1 MKGFRFA
8 LFSAA
13 VLCLTA
19 FAAAFS
25 GMSCPG
31 GTFRGCEERQDSIS
45 ASRVPDSLRAT
56 LQQKL
61 DSDTGLVF
69 WGVQKYSDAIAVEK
83 YRNGFI
89 DAWFHDTISTEWK
102 NAFLSWYNEQRDAA
116 HHKLESAPED
126 LKQAFINA
134 RGNVIYA
141 LVQSTY
147 TIKKIYDRKT
157 RTWIDPREGAETV
170 VRYSLVHQGPVVE
183 TDPPGLFAEISLEN
197 VHPKLERIFFED
209 GHSRIIDE
217 NQFRSIDSIAKL
229 PGYYLPNR
237 FLLEM
242 TKDMSPVY
250 KRKILDALGAG
261 DRDAV
266 RENME
271 KLDEFLKYADGK
283 FFYSWPSPL
292 TCSTKQLME
301 GYLHTFEDG
310 LDCKENGSMD
320 ESERI
325 IFVLLQ
331 DSLKAMKNSGELE
344 KELTKHSASDRAF
357 WRVLVATLETR
368 DREKRNEIVLANVD
382 SIKKIEQRDF
392 VVNSFYKGMGVGW
405 NIQMGMGLG
414 FTFGLGDTR
423 DFFPSEGSFDITLE
437 FFPGAFGGGYNGR
450 FLSSKNFDEN
460 KFQSVFLLDFYMGY
474 RTFSTPYVENRIY
487 AGPTLLFS
495 DLMEKGD
502 QEPLESHFGVG
513 FHFGTAFD
521 FYFTKYQE
529 KGQLRLG
536 LRLFA
541 SISNYYTDVVKG
553 SDGGTLTLTLT
564 PLLQYYE
571 LREKKYGER

>member
-1 MKGFRFA
+1 MKGSRFA
-8 LFSAA
+8 LFLAT

-25 GMSCPG
+25 MRFCPG
-31 GTFRGCEERQDSIS
+31 GTPRGCEDQQDSAS
-45 ASRVPDSLRAT
+45 ASRLPDSLRVT

-61 DSDTGLVF
+61 ESDTGLVF
-69 WGVQKYSDAIAVEK
+69 WGVQEYSDAIAVEK

-126 LKQAFINA
+126 LKQAYINA
-134 RGNVIYA
+134 SGNTIYV

-147 TIKKIYDRKT
+147 VVKKVYDRKT

-170 VRYSLVHQGPVVE
+170 VRFSLVHQGPVVE

-283 FFYSWPSPL
+283 FFYSRPSPL
-292 TCSTKQLME
+292 TCSTKQLMG

-344 KELTKHSASDRAF
+344 KELARLSASDRVF

-414 FTFGLGDTR
+414 FTFGLGDAR

-460 KFQSVFLLDFYMGY
+460 KFQSLYLLDLYMGY

-541 SISNYYTDVVKG
+541 SVSNYYTDVVKG

>member
-1 MKGFRFA
+1 MKGSRFA
-8 LFSAA
+8 LFLAS

-25 GMSCPG
+25 MRYCPG
-31 GTFRGCEERQDSIS
+31 GTPRGCEDQQDSVS
-45 ASRVPDSLRAT
+45 ASRVPDSLRVT

-61 DSDTGLVF
+61 ESDTGLVF
-69 WGVQKYSDAIAVEK
+69 WGVQEYSDAIAVEK

-126 LKQAFINA
+126 LKQAYINA
-134 RGNVIYA
+134 SGNTIYV

-147 TIKKIYDRKT
+147 VVKKVYDRKT

-170 VRYSLVHQGPVVE
+170 VRFSLVHQGPVVE

-283 FFYSWPSPL
+283 FFYSRPSPL
-292 TCSTKQLME
+292 TCSTKQLMG

-344 KELTKHSASDRAF
+344 KELARLSASDRVF

-414 FTFGLGDTR
+414 FTFGLGDAR

-460 KFQSVFLLDFYMGY
+460 KFQSVYLLDLYMGY

-536 LRLFA
+536 VRLFA
-541 SISNYYTDVVKG
+541 SVSNYYTDVVKG

>member
-8 LFSAA
+8 SFLAA

-45 ASRVPDSLRAT
+45 ASRLPDSLRAT

-69 WGVQKYSDAIAVEK
+69 WGVQKYSDALAVKK

-116 HHKLESAPED
+116 LHKLESAPED
-126 LKQAFINA
+126 LKQAYINA
-134 RGNVIYA
+134 SGNTIYV

-147 TIKKIYDRKT
+147 VVKKVYDRKT

-301 GYLHTFEDG
+301 GYLRTFEDG
-310 LDCKENGSMD
+310 LDCRGDTYMDGS
-320 ESERI
+320 EKV
-325 IFVLLQ
+325 IFALLQ
-331 DSLKAMKNSGELE
+331 DSLVAMKNSGELE
-344 KELTKHSASDRAF
+344 KELAKLSVSDRAF

-368 DREKRNEIVLANVD
+368 DREKRNELVLANVD

-392 VVNSFYKGMGVGW
+392 IVNSFYKGLGVGW
-405 NIQMGMGLG
+405 NIQMGMGCGL
-414 FTFGLGDTR
+414 TLGLGDTR
-423 DFFPSEGSFDITLE
+423 DFIPDEFTFDITLE
-437 FFPGAFGGGYNGR
+437 FFPNRFGVGYNGR
-450 FLSSKNFDEN
+450 ILSSERFDEDR
-460 KFQSVFLLDFYMGY
+460 FQSIYLLDLYAGY
-474 RTFSTPYVENRIY
+474 RTFSTPYLENRVY
-487 AGPTLLFS
+487 VGPTLLFS
-495 DLMEKGD
+495 DLMQKD
-502 QEPLESHFGVG
+502 VQEPLESHFGVG

-521 FYFTKYQE
+521 IYFTKYQQ

-541 SISNYYTDVVKG
+541 SVSNYYTDVVKG

>member
-1 MKGFRFA
+1 MKGSRFA
-8 LFSAA
+8 LFLAT

-25 GMSCPG
+25 MRYCPG
-31 GTFRGCEERQDSIS
+31 GTPRGCENQQDSVS
-45 ASRVPDSLRAT
+45 ASRVPDSLRVT

-126 LKQAFINA
+126 LKQAYINA
-134 RGNVIYA
+134 SGNTIYV

-147 TIKKIYDRKT
+147 VVKKVYDRKT

-170 VRYSLVHQGPVVE
+170 VRFSLVHQGPVVE

-283 FFYSWPSPL
+283 FFYSRPSPL
-292 TCSTKQLME
+292 TCSTKQLMG

-344 KELTKHSASDRAF
+344 KELARLSASDRVF

-414 FTFGLGDTR
+414 FTFGLGDAR

-460 KFQSVFLLDFYMGY
+460 KFQSLYLLDLYMGY

-541 SISNYYTDVVKG
+541 SVSNYYTDVVKG

>member
-1 MKGFRFA
+1 MKGSRFA
-8 LFSAA
+8 LFLAS

-25 GMSCPG
+25 MRYCPG
-31 GTFRGCEERQDSIS
+31 GTPRGCEDQQDSVS
-45 ASRVPDSLRAT
+45 ASRVPDSLRVT

-61 DSDTGLVF
+61 ESDTGLVF
-69 WGVQKYSDAIAVEK
+69 WGVQEYSDAIAVEK

-126 LKQAFINA
+126 LKQAYINA
-134 RGNVIYA
+134 SGNTIYV

-170 VRYSLVHQGPVVE
+170 VRFSLVHQGPVVE

-283 FFYSWPSPL
+283 FFYSRPSPL
-292 TCSTKQLME
+292 TCSTKQLMG

-344 KELTKHSASDRAF
+344 KELARLSASDRVF

-414 FTFGLGDTR
+414 FTFGLGDAR

-460 KFQSVFLLDFYMGY
+460 KFQSVYLLDLYMGY

-541 SISNYYTDVVKG
+541 SVSNYYTDVVKG

>member
-31 GTFRGCEERQDSIS
+31 GTFRGCEDREDSIP

-126 LKQAFINA
+126 LKQAYINA
-134 RGNVIYA
+134 SGNTIYV

-147 TIKKIYDRKT
+147 VVKKVYDRKT

-170 VRYSLVHQGPVVE
+170 VRFSLVHQGPVVE

-217 NQFRSIDSIAKL
+217 NQFRLIDSIAKL

-250 KRKILDALGAG
+250 KRKILGALGAG

-283 FFYSWPSPL
+283 FFYSRPSPL
-292 TCSTKQLME
+292 TCSTKQLMG

-344 KELTKHSASDRAF
+344 KELARLSASDRVF
-357 WRVLVATLETR
+357 WRVLVATLETT
-368 DREKRNEIVLANVD
+368 DREKRNELVLANVD

-392 VVNSFYKGMGVGW
+392 IINSFYKGMGVGW

-414 FTFGLGDTR
+414 FTFGLGDAR

-460 KFQSVFLLDFYMGY
+460 KFQSLYLLDLYMGY

-536 LRLFA
+536 VRLFA

-564 PLLQYYE
+564 PLLQSYN

>member
-1 MKGFRFA
+1 MKGSRFA
-8 LFSAA
+8 LFLAT

-25 GMSCPG
+25 MRFCPG
-31 GTFRGCEERQDSIS
+31 GTPRGCEDQQDSVS
-45 ASRVPDSLRAT
+45 ASRLPDSLRVT

-61 DSDTGLVF
+61 ESDTGLVF
-69 WGVQKYSDAIAVEK
+69 WGVQEYSDAIAVEK

-134 RGNVIYA
+134 SGNTIYV

-170 VRYSLVHQGPVVE
+170 VRFSLVHRGPVVE

-283 FFYSWPSPL
+283 FFYSRPSPL
-292 TCSTKQLME
+292 TCSTKQLMG

-310 LDCKENGSMD
+310 LVCSGDTYMDGS
-320 ESERI
+320 EKV
-325 IFVLLQ
+325 IFALLQ

-344 KELTKHSASDRAF
+344 KELARLSASDRVF

-368 DREKRNEIVLANVD
+368 DREKRNEIVLANLD

-414 FTFGLGDTR
+414 FTFGLGDAR

-460 KFQSVFLLDFYMGY
+460 KFQSLYLLDLYMGY

-541 SISNYYTDVVKG
+541 SVSNYYTDVVKG

>member
-1 MKGFRFA
+1 MKGSRFA
-8 LFSAA
+8 LFLAT

-25 GMSCPG
+25 MRFCPG
-31 GTFRGCEERQDSIS
+31 GTPRGCEDQQDSVS
-45 ASRVPDSLRAT
+45 ASRLPDSLRVT

-61 DSDTGLVF
+61 ESDTGLVF
-69 WGVQKYSDAIAVEK
+69 WGVQEYSDAIAVEK

-134 RGNVIYA
+134 SGNTIYV

-170 VRYSLVHQGPVVE
+170 VRFSLVHRGPVVE

-283 FFYSWPSPL
+283 FFYSRPSPL
-292 TCSTKQLME
+292 TCSTKQLMG

-310 LDCKENGSMD
+310 LDCSGDTYMDGS
-320 ESERI
+320 EKV
-325 IFVLLQ
+325 IFALLQ

-344 KELTKHSASDRAF
+344 KELARLSASDRVF

-368 DREKRNEIVLANVD
+368 DREKRNEIVLANLD

-414 FTFGLGDTR
+414 FTFGLGDAR

-460 KFQSVFLLDFYMGY
+460 KFQSLYLLDLYMGY

-541 SISNYYTDVVKG
+541 SVSNYYTDVVKG